1 MAGKTL
7 FEKIWDRHV
16 IAEREGGQSLIYID
30 RHLCHDGSFNAFG
43 QLREHGR
50 TVRRP
55 KQTFATPDHYTPTKS
70 GNLRDVPDPRA
81 TEISMAIDKNCEE
94 FGVTLFPWLDERQ
107 GIAHVVGPEQG
118 ITLPGI
124 VLCCGDSHTST
135 HGALGCISFGIGASE
150 VAHVLATQAIWQRR
164 PKTMRITVDG
174 KLGFG
179 VSGKDVI
186 IAIIRQIS
194 AAGGTGHAIEYAG
207 SAIRDLSMEGRL
219 TLCNMTI
226 EGGARAG
233 LVAPD
238 ETTFAY
244 LKGRPK
250 APSGDL
256 WEEAVAHWKTL
267 RSDEGASYDK
277 EVVLDVSDIVPQ
289 ATWGTNPELV
299 APITGI
305 VPNPKD
311 AMDAHKRESIERAI
325 AYMGLEP
332 GMKMTDIPIDRVF
345 IGSCTNGRIED
356 IRAAAEVA
364 KGRQVFDT
372 VRAMVVPGSGLVKQQ
387 AEEEGLDKV
396 LLEAGFEWREPGC
409 SMCLAMNTDRLEPGE
424 RCASTSNRNFEGRQ
438 GKGSRTHLVS
448 PIMAAAAAIVGTF
461 ADPRTL

>member
-1 MAGKTL
+1 DLILAFIGK
-7 FEKIWDRHV
+7 
-16 IAEREGGQSLIYID
+16 
-30 RHLCHDGSFNAFG
+30 
-43 QLREHGR
+43 
-50 TVRRP
+50 
-55 KQTFATPDHYTPTKS
+55 
-70 GNLRDVPDPRA
+70 
-81 TEISMAIDKNCEE
+81 
-94 FGVTLFPWLDERQ
+94 
-107 GIAHVVGPEQG
+107 
-118 ITLPGI
+118 
-124 VLCCGDSHTST
+124 
-135 HGALGCISFGIGASE
+135 IG
-150 VAHVLATQAIWQRR
+150 T
-164 PKTMRITVDG
+164 G
-174 KLGFG
+174 
-179 VSGKDVI
+179 
-186 IAIIRQIS
+186 
-194 AAGGTGHAIEYAG
+194 GGTGHVIEYAG
-207 SAIRDLSMEGRL
+207 PAIEALSMEGRM
-219 TLCNMTI
+219 TVSNMTI

-250 APSGDL
+250 APSGGL

-438 GKGSRTHLVS
+438 GRDGRTHLVS
-448 PIMAAAAAIVGTF
+448 PAMAAAAAVTGKLT
-461 ADPRTL
+461 DVRELMS